1 MSDALLLIDVQYDFC
16 SGGSLPVPAGDEVI
30 PVLNQYLEI
39 AGSASIPV
47 FASRD
52 WHPASTRHFAS
63 GGGLWPSHCV
73 QGTHG
78 AEFHHDLHLPGSARI
93 VTTGD
98 SSEDEGYSA
107 FEGRLDD
114 GTTLAEGL
122 HSAGVTRVFVGGLA
136 TDYCVLHTVLD
147 ALQSGFET
155 LYLEDGSRAVE
166 LKPGDGQRAVA
177 DMVAAG
183 AHICTLTDFH
193 PGTPSTDA
201 REGASGGSVR

>member
-39 AGSASIPV
+39 AGNSSIPV

-52 WHPASTRHFAS
+52 WHPASTRHFVS
-63 GGGLWPSHCV
+63 GGGLWPPHCV

-78 AEFHHDLHLPGSARI
+78 AEFHHDLHLPDSARI

-98 SSEDEGYSA
+98 SSQDEGYSA
-107 FEGRLDD
+107 FEGWLSD
-114 GTTLAEGL
+114 GKTLAEGL
-122 HSAGVTRVFVGGLA
+122 HSASVTRVYVGGLA

-147 ALQSGFET
+147 ALRAGFEAF
-155 LYLEDGSRAVE
+155 YLQDASRPVE
-166 LKPGDGQRAVA
+166 LNQGDGERAEA
-177 DMVAAG
+177 AMLSAG
-183 AHICTLTDFH
+183 AHVCTLADFH
-193 PGTPSTDA
+193 PGA
-201 REGASGGSVR
+201 A